1 MSDPLVGPS
10 PPVLTSQ
17 LKQIIERPDLDA
29 AVWRRAVVG
38 GGGQTKLLKKD
49 AAKEYNI
56 NSQVTVKELP
66 PLSQQKKKMGS

>member
-1 MSDPLVGPS
+1 VEQSVDDG
-10 PPVLTSQ
+10 
-17 LKQIIERPDLDA
+17 
-29 AVWRRAVVG
+29 
-38 GGGQTKLLKKD
+38 D

>member
-38 GGGQTKLLKKD
+38 GGEQTKRRMVEEMLPK
-49 AAKEYNI
+49 NI
-56 NSQVTVKELP
+56 I
-66 PLSQQKKKMGS
+66 